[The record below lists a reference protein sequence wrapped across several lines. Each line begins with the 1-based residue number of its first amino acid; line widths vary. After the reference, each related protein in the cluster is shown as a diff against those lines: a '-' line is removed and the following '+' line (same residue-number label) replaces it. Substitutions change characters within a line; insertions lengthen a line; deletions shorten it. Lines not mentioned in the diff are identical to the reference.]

1 MKKTFSILI
10 ACLVVALPATA
21 FAQADDNEELKIAAL
36 EALISAPPERALPI
50 AQKVLEGDGSDELKS
65 RAMFVLS
72 QIDVPESLAL
82 LSDAARNSTG
92 ELQLEAIRM
101 LGINGHPV
109 AIEGLGEIF
118 EAGDREVKEAV
129 LEAYMI
135 ADNSGAI
142 YQAAVN
148 TTDPDVFETA
158 VHLLGAMGETDQ
170 LRNLQSRGNM
180 TEALVNAYA
189 IAGDVES
196 LREMALNPDDPE
208 TQAQA
213 IQGLG
218 IAGGPESDALL
229 VEIYRSSNSPD
240 IREAAL
246 ESMMIADYDEGVL
259 ELFRASNDAS
269 EKRELLEML
278 VMMESDAV
286 WDIIDSTLEQ

>member
-1 MKKTFSILI
+1 MKKIIYTFFVCFIT
-10 ACLVVALPATA
+10 VLPATA
-21 FAQADDNEELKIAAL
+21 IAQTDEDEQLKIAAL
-36 EALISAPPERALPI
+36 EALVSAPTERALPI

-72 QIDVPESLAL
+72 QIDEPESLAL

-109 AIEGLGEIF
+109 AMEGLGELF
-118 EAGDREVKEAV
+118 ETGDRNVKEAV

-148 TTDPDVFETA
+148 TTDPDIFETA

-170 LRNLQSRGNM
+170 LRNLQSRGDM
-180 TEALVNAYA
+180 GEALVNAYA
-189 IAGDVES
+189 IAGDVDS
-196 LREMALNPDDPE
+196 LRELATNADDPE
-208 TQAQA
+208 TQVQA

-218 IAGGPESDALL
+218 IAGGAEADALL
-229 VEIYRSSNSPD
+229 VEIYRSSASQD
-240 IREAAL
+240 VKEAAL
-246 ESMMIADYDEGVL
+246 EGMMIADFDQGVL
-259 ELFRASNDAS
+259 ELFTASNDPA
-269 EKRELLEML
+269 EKRDLLQML
-278 VMMESDAV
+278 VMMDSDAV
-286 WDIIDSTLEQ
+286 WDIIDSTLE